1 MVNKSV
7 NEVAIAAMTELK
19 TKGLK
24 NINKLE
30 LQGKI
35 SCNSVSV
42 LLHRTSGDDN
52 VCMLIRQT
60 EMYN

>member
-1 MVNKSV
+1 MVNESV

-35 SCNSVSV
+35 SYNSVSV

-52 VCMLIRQT
+52 VCMLI
-60 EMYN
+60 